1 MRTQDHAWTE
11 ERYVLTQYRKTARY
25 SKFGRK
31 TTVELPIRKLTGS
44 DWHDKIVPTIWDS
57 KVLRYVE
64 TQLLV
69 STRKPKAC
77 ELV

>member
-11 ERYVLTQYRKTARY
+11 APYLLTQYRKTARY
-25 SKFGRK
+25 NKFGRK
-31 TTVELPIRKLTGS
+31 ITVELPIRKLTGP
-44 DWHDKIVPTIWDS
+44 DWHDKVVPTCWDS
-57 KVLRYVE
+57 RILRYME
-64 TQLLV
+64 TEILV